1 MDQNAGGGAP
11 ATRFL
16 QIIGERLMAEEP
28 FEFIEE
34 IDEEAVIMPDGV
46 MEAVEA
52 AAHENG
58 IGVCEMMKVIFVQWY
73 EHQSRGDNPLH

>member
-1 MDQNAGGGAP
+1 MDQNAGGGVP

-16 QIIGERLMAEEP
+16 QIIGEWLMAYEFREE
-28 FEFIEE
+28 IEE
-34 IDEEAVIMPDGV
+34 ESIFMPDGV

-73 EHQSRGDNPLH
+73 EHQLRGDNPLH

>member
-1 MDQNAGGGAP
+1 
-11 ATRFL
+11 
-16 QIIGERLMAEEP
+16 MAYEFREE
-28 FEFIEE
+28 IEE
-34 IDEEAVIMPDGV
+34 ESIFMPDGV

-73 EHQSRGDNPLH
+73 EHQLRGDHPLH